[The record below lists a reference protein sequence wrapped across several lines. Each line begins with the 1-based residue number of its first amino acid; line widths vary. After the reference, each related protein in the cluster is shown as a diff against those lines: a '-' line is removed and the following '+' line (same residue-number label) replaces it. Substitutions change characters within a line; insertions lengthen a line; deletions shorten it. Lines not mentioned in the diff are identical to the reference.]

1 MKRSSVFLTG
11 IILGGLLGAMMT
23 LLWNPALMKDPSF
36 LLGGIASLVFV
47 LLAIVSLLIW
57 NRVKEIQGKAYSS
70 GRKYRAA
77 FVMLLAVLSCFVF
90 FWQNALHK
98 ERVHLQKNQIEKQQD
113 LVESNRT
120 SGLLFLLGNIQDR
133 MDDELSQNPTRIL
146 SDETINRISALSY
159 FFKPYLTVGGDSLSE
174 KKLSPERGYL
184 LLAISHMDL
193 DSGCLHKIWSR
204 TSFEW
209 ADLRSAELQGAD
221 LKGTNLRSADL
232 QGANLQGA
240 NLQETN
246 LRAGNLWGA
255 NLSQADLTGAD
266 MRRAV
271 LSWAGLNGAI
281 LNEANLNS
289 VSMIS
294 ASLRKVEMNNTRIQ
308 WADLS
313 GSFLNES
320 NLVKADLFGT
330 ILEKAQLYRANLS
343 QVNLRLANLIDA
355 NLKEANLSGVNLSE
369 AKLLRADLTG
379 SELNRVTVFEKD
391 WLTRLNEWRVIGG
404 NDFNQIYQ
412 VVDSIVNEKTYL
424 RLEKINTE

>member
-1 MKRSSVFLTG
+1 
-11 IILGGLLGAMMT
+11 
-23 LLWNPALMKDPSF
+23 
-36 LLGGIASLVFV
+36 LGGIASLVFV

-120 SGLLFLLGNIQDR
+120 SDLLFLLGNIQDR

-271 LSWAGLNGAI
+271 LSWAGRRHVPGVDVVVTDQKWI
-281 LNEANLNS
+281 VFGDVFIDDWPPNLAEWQARWPLGLAVVPPHPWN
-289 VSMIS
+289 VGL
-294 ASLRKVEMNNTRIQ
+294 ATNTR
-308 WADLS
+308 
-313 GSFLNES
+313 
-320 NLVKADLFGT
+320 LVYFDRRNQSSVREALRSVAVA
-330 ILEKAQLYRANLS
+330 AQPRS
-343 QVNLRLANLIDA
+343 
-355 NLKEANLSGVNLSE
+355 
-369 AKLLRADLTG
+369 
-379 SELNRVTVFEKD
+379 
-391 WLTRLNEWRVIGG
+391 
-404 NDFNQIYQ
+404 
-412 VVDSIVNEKTYL
+412 
-424 RLEKINTE
+424 